1 MVMKLITNENEG
13 EKVPDICG
21 TSIELVNSTL
31 SGSKLLSIAIILLE
45 PANKSTRHF
54 HKNTEEVYYILEGE
68 GEILIDDMKS
78 RIVSGDTIL
87 LPIGSKHQIINTGNK
102 LLKFISI
109 DSPVFDE
116 LDVFIC

>member
-1 MVMKLITNENEG
+1 MKLITNEKDG

-21 TSIELVNSTL
+21 TAIELVNSAL
-31 SGSKLLSIAIILLE
+31 SGSKHLSIAIILLE
-45 PANKSTRHF
+45 PFSKSTRHF

-78 RIVSGDTIL
+78 RIVGGDTIL
-87 LPIGSKHQIINTGNK
+87 LPIGSMHQITNTGK
-102 LLKFISI
+102 ILLKFISI

-116 LDVFIC
+116 QDVFICE